1 LYPIGRC
8 EVLEHC
14 LVFAMILVT
23 CEIQTIP
30 SAFSSPWLTRSVALV
45 GRPLNASTAGGRFW
59 GRLQQRTDLQVGTE
73 WRSLHC
79 PTPSPKASFP
89 ALWVVAFVCFETQKS
104 ASSEQAH
111 AVVCLFILVPI
122 SAARFVESNRAV
134 CKTALS
140 SWSHPVPVR
149 PYLHSRFPR
158 RSRMANVEMTAH
170 RDTWCEPHREYVAW
184 GERNL
189 AGSLARPAF

>member
-1 LYPIGRC
+1 
-8 EVLEHC
+8 
-14 LVFAMILVT
+14 MILLT

-45 GRPLNASTAGGRFW
+45 GRPLNASTAGGFASWNRVTQLALPDSECGVTVRAQRHPFFRQ
-59 GRLQQRTDLQVGTE
+59 GSLRLL
-73 WRSLHC
+73 
-79 PTPSPKASFP
+79 P
-89 ALWVVAFVCFETQKS
+89 ALWAVAFVCFETQKS

-111 AVVCLFILVPI
+111 AVVCLCILVPI

-140 SWSHPVPVR
+140 SWSHPVPAR
-149 PYLHSRFPR
+149 LSLHSRFPR
-158 RSRMANVEMTAH
+158 RSRTANVEMTGH

-189 AGSLARPAF
+189 TGSLARSAF